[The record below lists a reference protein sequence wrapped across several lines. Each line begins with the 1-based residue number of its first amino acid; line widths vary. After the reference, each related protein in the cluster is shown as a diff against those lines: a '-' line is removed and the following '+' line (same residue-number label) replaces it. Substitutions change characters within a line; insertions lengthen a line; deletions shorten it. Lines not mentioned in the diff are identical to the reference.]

1 MQEFSSDAPSKS
13 GARPP
18 TRFTYLLLLALYL
31 AQGLPVGFVT
41 QALPVILREQNA
53 SLVLIGWSGVLL
65 MPWGLKF
72 LWAPL
77 QDRYYWPRIGLGRS
91 WILPMQMISLVCM
104 VGLAW
109 LEPALLRDPQVAVL
123 FASLLM
129 LLAFAGATQD
139 VSTDGLAVRLLA
151 AGERS
156 MGNAIQVT
164 GSRMGLILGGGGALL
179 LLDMAPWR
187 TVMLGMAALIL
198 LTTVPVWLLKEPAWR
213 RARKEAG
220 NALSGTASGGGS
232 SGLPDRSLLQGE
244 TIEQTA
250 MPASLQEPDDD
261 AVASPPEQGLFTRIR
276 HFLRSEFGYFLSSSE
291 LRAWIGVLLVYKLCD
306 AFTSGMVKPMLV
318 DMGYSKSQ
326 IGTMVVMLGSGASLL
341 GALAGHAVLRR
352 VSRAR
357 ALIGFNALQA
367 LTTGCYALIAM
378 LFAGKVS
385 AADGITAFDMLVYGI
400 NALEH
405 FTAGMA
411 LVGVL
416 TTVMDY
422 CRHRNGGSDFTLQVS
437 IMSTVSGVAH
447 WLSGYAAEALGYQ
460 GYFSVGMVLGLLL
473 LWPLVRWGRLQR
485 QAHPA

>member
-1 MQEFSSDAPSKS
+1 MQELSTDAPSKS

-18 TRFTYLLLLALYL
+18 TRSTYLLLLALYL

-41 QALPVILREQNA
+41 QALPVILREQQA

-91 WILPMQMISLVCM
+91 WILPTQGVALLCVA
-104 VGLAW
+104 GLAL
-109 LEPALLRDPQVAVL
+109 LEPSLLRDPQMAVL

-187 TVMLGMAALIL
+187 TVMLGMAGLIL
-198 LTTVPVWLLKEPAWR
+198 LTTVPVWLLREPAWR
-213 RARKEAG
+213 RARKNQDVAG
-220 NALSGTASGGGS
+220 AGTVRHDAELKRAL
-232 SGLPDRSLLQGE
+232 LPAGE
-244 TIEQTA
+244 MVEQTA
-250 MPASLQEPDDD
+250 LPAELQQADE
-261 AVASPPEQGLFTRIR
+261 VACAAPVQGLLARIR
-276 HFLRSEFGYFLSSSE
+276 HFLRTEFGYFLSSPE
-291 LRAWIGVLLVYKLCD
+291 LRAWLGVLLVYKLCD

-341 GALAGHAVLRR
+341 GAVAGHAVLRR
-352 VSRAR
+352 VSRMR
-357 ALIGFNALQA
+357 ALLGFNALQA
-367 LTTGCYALIAM
+367 LTTGCYALIAL
-378 LFAGKVS
+378 LFSGKVS
-385 AADGITAFDMLVYGI
+385 AADGLTAFDMLVYGI

-447 WLSGYAAEALGYQ
+447 WLSGYAAEALGYL
-460 GYFSVGMVLGLLL
+460 GYFSAGMVLGLLL
-473 LWPLVRWGRLQR
+473 LGPLVRWGRLQR
-485 QAHPA
+485 QTHPV

>member
-1 MQEFSSDAPSKS
+1 MQELSTDAPSKS

-41 QALPVILREQNA
+41 QALPVILREQQA

-91 WILPMQMISLVCM
+91 WILPTQGVALLCVA
-104 VGLAW
+104 GLAL
-109 LEPALLRDPQVAVL
+109 LEPSLLRDPQMAVL

-187 TVMLGMAALIL
+187 TVMLGMAGLIL
-198 LTTVPVWLLKEPAWR
+198 LTTVPVWLLREPAWR
-213 RARKEAG
+213 RARKNQDVAG
-220 NALSGTASGGGS
+220 AGTVRHDAELKRAL
-232 SGLPDRSLLQGE
+232 LPAGE
-244 TIEQTA
+244 MVEQTA
-250 MPASLQEPDDD
+250 LPAELQQADE
-261 AVASPPEQGLFTRIR
+261 VACAAPVQGLLARIR
-276 HFLRSEFGYFLSSSE
+276 HFLRTEFGYFLSSPE
-291 LRAWIGVLLVYKLCD
+291 LRAWLGVLLVYKLCD

-341 GALAGHAVLRR
+341 GAVAGHAVLRR
-352 VSRAR
+352 VSRMR
-357 ALIGFNALQA
+357 ALLGFNALQA
-367 LTTGCYALIAM
+367 LTTGCYALIAL
-378 LFAGKVS
+378 LFSGKVS
-385 AADGITAFDMLVYGI
+385 AADGLTAFDMLVYGI

-447 WLSGYAAEALGYQ
+447 WLSGYAAEALGYL
-460 GYFSVGMVLGLLL
+460 GYFSAGMVLGLLL
-473 LWPLVRWGRLQR
+473 LGPLVRWGRLQR
-485 QAHPA
+485 QTHPA

>member
-1 MQEFSSDAPSKS
+1 MQELSTDAPSKS

-41 QALPVILREQNA
+41 QALPVILREQQA

-91 WILPMQMISLVCM
+91 WILPTQGVALLCVA
-104 VGLAW
+104 GLAL
-109 LEPALLRDPQVAVL
+109 LEPSLLRDPQMAVL

-187 TVMLGMAALIL
+187 TVMLGMAGLIL
-198 LTTVPVWLLKEPAWR
+198 LTTVPVWLLREPAWR
-213 RARKEAG
+213 RARKNQDVAG
-220 NALSGTASGGGS
+220 AGTVRHDAELKRAL
-232 SGLPDRSLLQGE
+232 LPAGE
-244 TIEQTA
+244 MVEQTA
-250 MPASLQEPDDD
+250 LPAELQQADE
-261 AVASPPEQGLFTRIR
+261 VACAAPVQGLLPRIR
-276 HFLRSEFGYFLSSSE
+276 HFLRTEFGYFLSSPE
-291 LRAWIGVLLVYKLCD
+291 LRAWLGVLLVYKLCD

-341 GALAGHAVLRR
+341 GAVAGHAVLRR
-352 VSRAR
+352 VSRMR
-357 ALIGFNALQA
+357 ALLGFNALQA
-367 LTTGCYALIAM
+367 LTTGCYALIAL
-378 LFAGKVS
+378 LFSGKVS
-385 AADGITAFDMLVYGI
+385 AADGLTAFDMLVYGI

-447 WLSGYAAEALGYQ
+447 WLSGYAAEALGYL
-460 GYFSVGMVLGLLL
+460 GYFSAGMVLGLLL
-473 LWPLVRWGRLQR
+473 LGPLVRWGRLQR
-485 QAHPA
+485 QTHPV

>member
-1 MQEFSSDAPSKS
+1 MQELSTDAPSKS

-41 QALPVILREQNA
+41 QALPVILREQQA

-91 WILPMQMISLVCM
+91 WILPTQGVALLCVA
-104 VGLAW
+104 GLAL
-109 LEPALLRDPQVAVL
+109 LEPSLLRDPQMAVL

-187 TVMLGMAALIL
+187 TVMLGMAGLIL
-198 LTTVPVWLLKEPAWR
+198 LTTVPVWLLREPAWR
-213 RARKEAG
+213 RARKNQDVAG
-220 NALSGTASGGGS
+220 AGTVRHDAELKLAL
-232 SGLPDRSLLQGE
+232 LPAGE
-244 TIEQTA
+244 MVEQTA
-250 MPASLQEPDDD
+250 LPAELQQADE
-261 AVASPPEQGLFTRIR
+261 VACAAPVQGLLPRIR
-276 HFLRSEFGYFLSSSE
+276 HFLRTEFGYFLSSPE
-291 LRAWIGVLLVYKLCD
+291 LRAWLGVLLVYKLCD

-341 GALAGHAVLRR
+341 GAVAGHAVLRR
-352 VSRAR
+352 VSRMR
-357 ALIGFNALQA
+357 ALLGFNALQA
-367 LTTGCYALIAM
+367 LTTGCYALIAL
-378 LFAGKVS
+378 LFSGKVS
-385 AADGITAFDMLVYGI
+385 AADGLTAFDMLVYGI

-447 WLSGYAAEALGYQ
+447 WLSGYAAEALGYL
-460 GYFSVGMVLGLLL
+460 GYFSAGMVLGLLL
-473 LWPLVRWGRLQR
+473 LGPLVRWGRLQR
-485 QAHPA
+485 QTHPA

>member
-1 MQEFSSDAPSKS
+1 MQELSTDAPSKS

-41 QALPVILREQNA
+41 QALPVILREQQA

-91 WILPMQMISLVCM
+91 WILPTQGVALLCVA
-104 VGLAW
+104 GLAL
-109 LEPALLRDPQVAVL
+109 LEPSLLRDPQMAVL

-187 TVMLGMAALIL
+187 TVMLGMAGLIL
-198 LTTVPVWLLKEPAWR
+198 LTTVPVWLLREPAWR
-213 RARKEAG
+213 RARKNQDVAGAGTVRHDAELKRALLPAGEMVEQAALPAELQQADEA
-220 NALSGTASGGGS
+220 ACAA
-232 SGLPDRSLLQGE
+232 P
-244 TIEQTA
+244 
-250 MPASLQEPDDD
+250 
-261 AVASPPEQGLFTRIR
+261 VQGLLARIR
-276 HFLRSEFGYFLSSSE
+276 HFLRTEFGYFLSSPE
-291 LRAWIGVLLVYKLCD
+291 LRAWLGVLLVYKLCD

-341 GALAGHAVLRR
+341 GAVAGHAVLRR
-352 VSRAR
+352 VSRMR
-357 ALIGFNALQA
+357 ALLGFNALQA
-367 LTTGCYALIAM
+367 LTTGCYALIAL
-378 LFAGKVS
+378 LFSGKVS
-385 AADGITAFDMLVYGI
+385 AADGLTAFDMLVYGI

-447 WLSGYAAEALGYQ
+447 WLSGYAAEALGYL
-460 GYFSVGMVLGLLL
+460 GYFSAGMVLGLLL
-473 LWPLVRWGRLQR
+473 LGPLVRWGRLQR
-485 QAHPA
+485 QTHPA

>member
-1 MQEFSSDAPSKS
+1 MQDPIQDVPSQC
-13 GARPP
+13 GTRPP
-18 TRFTYLLLLALYL
+18 TRFTYVLLLALYL

-41 QALPVILREQNA
+41 QALPVILREQQA

-65 MPWGLKF
+65 MPWGIKF

-91 WILPMQMISLVCM
+91 WILPTQVVSLACVA
-104 VGLAW
+104 GLAL
-109 LEPALLRDPQVAVL
+109 LEPALLRDPQIAVM
-123 FASLLM
+123 FAALL
-129 LLAFAGATQD
+129 LVVAFAGATQD

-164 GSRMGLILGGGGALL
+164 GSRMGMILGGGGVLL
-179 LLDMAPWR
+179 LLDTAPWR
-187 TVMLGMAALIL
+187 TVMLGMVGLIL
-198 LTTVPVWLLKEPAWR
+198 LTTVPVWLLKEPSWR
-213 RARKEAG
+213 RPRRHDRSGDGDAREAG
-220 NALSGTASGGGS
+220 GLSLPPAEMVEQAMTPISVQQADDADNEAPQ
-232 SGLPDRSLLQGE
+232 GLPARLRQ
-244 TIEQTA
+244 
-250 MPASLQEPDDD
+250 
-261 AVASPPEQGLFTRIR
+261 
-276 HFLRSEFGYFLSSSE
+276 FLRSEFGYFLSSPE
-291 LRAWIGVLLVYKLCD
+291 LRAWMLVLLVYKLCD

-326 IGTMVVMLGSGASLL
+326 IGTMVVMFGSGASLL
-341 GALAGHAVLRR
+341 GALAGHAILRR
-352 VSRAR
+352 LARAH

-367 LTTGCYALIAM
+367 LTTGCYALIA
-378 LFAGKVS
+378 LVFHHKVS
-385 AADGITAFDMLVYGI
+385 AADGLTAFDMLVYGI

-422 CRHRNGGSDFTLQVS
+422 CRPRNGGSDFTLQVS

-447 WLSGYAAEALGYQ
+447 WLSGYAAQALGYQ
-460 GYFSVGMVLGLLL
+460 GYFGVGMVLGLVS
-473 LWPLVRWGRLQR
+473 LWPLVRWGQQQKPNSIGL
-485 QAHPA
+485 

>member
-1 MQEFSSDAPSKS
+1 MQELSTDAPSKS

-41 QALPVILREQNA
+41 QALPVILREQQA

-91 WILPMQMISLVCM
+91 WILPTQGVALLCVA
-104 VGLAW
+104 GLAL
-109 LEPALLRDPQVAVL
+109 LEPSLLRDPQMAVL

-187 TVMLGMAALIL
+187 TVMLGMAGLIL
-198 LTTVPVWLLKEPAWR
+198 LTTVPVWLLREPAWR
-213 RARKEAG
+213 RARKNQDVAG
-220 NALSGTASGGGS
+220 AGTVRHDAELKRAL
-232 SGLPDRSLLQGE
+232 LPAGE
-244 TIEQTA
+244 MVEQTA
-250 MPASLQEPDDD
+250 LPAELQQADE
-261 AVASPPEQGLFTRIR
+261 VACAAPVQGLFPRIR
-276 HFLRSEFGYFLSSSE
+276 HFLRTEFGYFLSSPE
-291 LRAWIGVLLVYKLCD
+291 LRAWLGVLLVYKLCD

-341 GALAGHAVLRR
+341 GAVAGHAVLRR
-352 VSRAR
+352 VSRMR
-357 ALIGFNALQA
+357 ALLGFNALQA
-367 LTTGCYALIAM
+367 LTTGCYALIAL
-378 LFAGKVS
+378 LFSGKVS
-385 AADGITAFDMLVYGI
+385 AADGLTAFDMLVYGI

-473 LWPLVRWGRLQR
+473 LWPRVRWGRLQR

>member
-1 MQEFSSDAPSKS
+1 MQELSTDAPSKS

-41 QALPVILREQNA
+41 QALPVILREQQA

-91 WILPMQMISLVCM
+91 WILPTQGVALLCVA
-104 VGLAW
+104 GLAL
-109 LEPALLRDPQVAVL
+109 LEPSLLRDPQMAVL

-187 TVMLGMAALIL
+187 TVMLGMAGLIL
-198 LTTVPVWLLKEPAWR
+198 LTTVPVWLLREPAWR
-213 RARKEAG
+213 RARKNQDVAG
-220 NALSGTASGGGS
+220 AGTVRHDAELKRAL
-232 SGLPDRSLLQGE
+232 LPAGE
-244 TIEQTA
+244 MVEQTA
-250 MPASLQEPDDD
+250 LPAELQQADE
-261 AVASPPEQGLFTRIR
+261 VACAAPVQGLLPRIR
-276 HFLRSEFGYFLSSSE
+276 HFLRTEFGYFLSSPE
-291 LRAWIGVLLVYKLCD
+291 LRAWLGVLLVYKLCD

-341 GALAGHAVLRR
+341 GAVAGHAVLRR
-352 VSRAR
+352 VSRMR
-357 ALIGFNALQA
+357 ALLGFNALQA
-367 LTTGCYALIAM
+367 LTTGCYALIAL
-378 LFAGKVS
+378 LFSGKVS
-385 AADGITAFDMLVYGI
+385 AADGLTDFDMLVYGI

-447 WLSGYAAEALGYQ
+447 WLSGYAAEALGYL
-460 GYFSVGMVLGLLL
+460 GYFSAGMVLGLLL
-473 LWPLVRWGRLQR
+473 LGPLVRWGRLQR
-485 QAHPA
+485 QTHPA

>member
-1 MQEFSSDAPSKS
+1 MQELSTDAPSKS

-41 QALPVILREQNA
+41 QALPVILREQQA

-91 WILPMQMISLVCM
+91 WILPTQGVALLCVA
-104 VGLAW
+104 GLAL
-109 LEPALLRDPQVAVL
+109 LEPSLLRDPQMAVL

-187 TVMLGMAALIL
+187 TVMLGMAGLIL
-198 LTTVPVWLLKEPAWR
+198 LTTVPVWLLREPAWR
-213 RARKEAG
+213 RARKNQDVAG
-220 NALSGTASGGGS
+220 AGTVRHDAELKRAL
-232 SGLPDRSLLQGE
+232 LPAGE
-244 TIEQTA
+244 MVEQTA
-250 MPASLQEPDDD
+250 LPAELQQADE
-261 AVASPPEQGLFTRIR
+261 VACAAPVQGLLPRIR
-276 HFLRSEFGYFLSSSE
+276 HFLRTEFGYFLSSPE
-291 LRAWIGVLLVYKLCD
+291 LRAWLGVLLVYKLCD

-341 GALAGHAVLRR
+341 GAVAGHAVLRR
-352 VSRAR
+352 VSRMRPQR
-357 ALIGFNALQA
+357 ANRSATRPDA
-367 LTTGCYALIAM
+367 
-378 LFAGKVS
+378 S
-385 AADGITAFDMLVYGI
+385 AAATAPS
-400 NALEH
+400 AP
-405 FTAGMA
+405 
-411 LVGVL
+411 
-416 TTVMDY
+416 
-422 CRHRNGGSDFTLQVS
+422 
-437 IMSTVSGVAH
+437 
-447 WLSGYAAEALGYQ
+447 AA
-460 GYFSVGMVLGLLL
+460 
-473 LWPLVRWGRLQR
+473 
-485 QAHPA
+485 PAAATPAPSPR

>member
-1 MQEFSSDAPSKS
+1 MQELSTDAPSKS

-41 QALPVILREQNA
+41 QALPVILREQQA

-91 WILPMQMISLVCM
+91 WILPTQGVALLCVA
-104 VGLAW
+104 GLAL
-109 LEPALLRDPQVAVL
+109 LEPSLLRDPQMAVL

-187 TVMLGMAALIL
+187 TVMLGMAGLIL
-198 LTTVPVWLLKEPAWR
+198 LTTVPVWLLREPAWR
-213 RARKEAG
+213 RARKNQDVAG
-220 NALSGTASGGGS
+220 AGTVRHDAELKRAL
-232 SGLPDRSLLQGE
+232 LPAGE
-244 TIEQTA
+244 MVEQTA
-250 MPASLQEPDDD
+250 LPAELQQADE
-261 AVASPPEQGLFTRIR
+261 VACAAPVQGLLPRIR
-276 HFLRSEFGYFLSSSE
+276 HFLRTEFGYFLSSPE
-291 LRAWIGVLLVYKLCD
+291 LRAWLGVLLVYKLCD

-341 GALAGHAVLRR
+341 GAVAGHAVLRR
-352 VSRAR
+352 VSRMR
-357 ALIGFNALQA
+357 ALLGFNALQA
-367 LTTGCYALIAM
+367 LTTGCYALIAL
-378 LFAGKVS
+378 LFSGKVS
-385 AADGITAFDMLVYGI
+385 AADGLTAFDMLVYGI

-447 WLSGYAAEALGYQ
+447 WLSGYAAEALGYL
-460 GYFSVGMVLGLLL
+460 GYFSAGMVLGLLL
-473 LWPLVRWGRLQR
+473 LGPLVRWGRLQR
-485 QAHPA
+485 QTHPA

>member
-1 MQEFSSDAPSKS
+1 MQELSTDAPSKS

-41 QALPVILREQNA
+41 QALPVILREQQA

-91 WILPMQMISLVCM
+91 WILPTQGVALLCVA
-104 VGLAW
+104 GLAL
-109 LEPALLRDPQVAVL
+109 LEPSLLRDPQMAVL

-187 TVMLGMAALIL
+187 TVMLGMAGLIL
-198 LTTVPVWLLKEPAWR
+198 LTTVPVWLLREPAWR
-213 RARKEAG
+213 RARKNQDVAG
-220 NALSGTASGGGS
+220 AGTVRHDAELKRAL
-232 SGLPDRSLLQGE
+232 LPAGE
-244 TIEQTA
+244 MVEQTA
-250 MPASLQEPDDD
+250 LPAELQQADE
-261 AVASPPEQGLFTRIR
+261 VACAAPVQGLLPRIR

-341 GALAGHAVLRR
+341 GAVAGHAVLRR
-352 VSRAR
+352 VSRMR
-357 ALIGFNALQA
+357 ALLGFNALQA
-367 LTTGCYALIAM
+367 LTTGCYALIAL
-378 LFAGKVS
+378 LFSGKVS
-385 AADGITAFDMLVYGI
+385 AADGLTAFDMLVYGI

-447 WLSGYAAEALGYQ
+447 WLSGYAAEALGYL
-460 GYFSVGMVLGLLL
+460 GYFSAGMVLGLLL
-473 LWPLVRWGRLQR
+473 LGPLVRWGRLQR
-485 QAHPA
+485 QTHPA

>member
-1 MQEFSSDAPSKS
+1 MQELSTDAPSKS

-41 QALPVILREQNA
+41 QALPVILREQQA

-91 WILPMQMISLVCM
+91 WILPTQGVALLCVA
-104 VGLAW
+104 GLAL
-109 LEPALLRDPQVAVL
+109 LEPSLLRDPQMAVL

-187 TVMLGMAALIL
+187 TVMLGMAGLIL
-198 LTTVPVWLLKEPAWR
+198 LTTVPVWLLREPAWR
-213 RARKEAG
+213 RARKNQDVAG
-220 NALSGTASGGGS
+220 AGTVRHHAELKRAL
-232 SGLPDRSLLQGE
+232 LPAGE
-244 TIEQTA
+244 MVEQTA
-250 MPASLQEPDDD
+250 LPAELQQADE
-261 AVASPPEQGLFTRIR
+261 VACAAPVQGLLPRIR
-276 HFLRSEFGYFLSSSE
+276 HFLRTEFGYFLSSPE
-291 LRAWIGVLLVYKLCD
+291 LRAWLGVLLVYKLCD

-341 GALAGHAVLRR
+341 GAVAGHAVLRR
-352 VSRAR
+352 VSRMR
-357 ALIGFNALQA
+357 ALLGFNALQA
-367 LTTGCYALIAM
+367 LTTGCYALIAL
-378 LFAGKVS
+378 LFSGKVS
-385 AADGITAFDMLVYGI
+385 AADGLTAFDMLVYGI

-447 WLSGYAAEALGYQ
+447 WLSGYAAEALGYL
-460 GYFSVGMVLGLLL
+460 GYFSAGMVLGLLL
-473 LWPLVRWGRLQR
+473 LGPLVRWGRLQR
-485 QAHPA
+485 QTHPA

>member
-1 MQEFSSDAPSKS
+1 MQELSTDAPSKS
-13 GARPP
+13 GARPA

-41 QALPVILREQNA
+41 QALPVILREQQA

-91 WILPMQMISLVCM
+91 WILPTQGVALLCVA
-104 VGLAW
+104 GLAL
-109 LEPALLRDPQVAVL
+109 LEPSLLRDPQMAVL

-187 TVMLGMAALIL
+187 TVMLGMAGLIL
-198 LTTVPVWLLKEPAWR
+198 LTTVPVWLLREPAWR
-213 RARKEAG
+213 RARKNQDVAG
-220 NALSGTASGGGS
+220 VGTVRHDAELKRAL
-232 SGLPDRSLLQGE
+232 LPAGE
-244 TIEQTA
+244 MVEQTA
-250 MPASLQEPDDD
+250 LPAELQQADE
-261 AVASPPEQGLFTRIR
+261 VACAAPVQGLLPRIR
-276 HFLRSEFGYFLSSSE
+276 HFLRTEFGYFLSSPE
-291 LRAWIGVLLVYKLCD
+291 LRAWLGVLLVYKLCD

-341 GALAGHAVLRR
+341 GAVAGHAVLRR
-352 VSRAR
+352 VSRMR
-357 ALIGFNALQA
+357 ALLGFNALQA
-367 LTTGCYALIAM
+367 LTTGCYALIAL
-378 LFAGKVS
+378 LFSGKVS
-385 AADGITAFDMLVYGI
+385 AADGLTAFDMLVYGI

-422 CRHRNGGSDFTLQVS
+422 CRLRNGGSDFTLQVS

-447 WLSGYAAEALGYQ
+447 WLSGYAAEALGYL
-460 GYFSVGMVLGLLL
+460 GYFSAGMVLGLLL
-473 LWPLVRWGRLQR
+473 LGPLVRWGRLQR
-485 QAHPA
+485 QTHPA

>member
-1 MQEFSSDAPSKS
+1 MQELSTDAPSKS
-13 GARPP
+13 GARPA

-41 QALPVILREQNA
+41 QALPVILREQQA

-91 WILPMQMISLVCM
+91 WILPTQGVALLCVA
-104 VGLAW
+104 GLAL
-109 LEPALLRDPQVAVL
+109 LEPSLLRDPQMAVL

-187 TVMLGMAALIL
+187 TVMLGMAGLIL
-198 LTTVPVWLLKEPAWR
+198 LTTVPVWLLREPAWR
-213 RARKEAG
+213 RARKNQDVAG
-220 NALSGTASGGGS
+220 AGTVRHDAELKRAL
-232 SGLPDRSLLQGE
+232 LPAGE
-244 TIEQTA
+244 MVEQTA
-250 MPASLQEPDDD
+250 LPAELQQADE
-261 AVASPPEQGLFTRIR
+261 VACAAPVQGLLPRIR
-276 HFLRSEFGYFLSSSE
+276 HFLRTEFGYFLSSPE
-291 LRAWIGVLLVYKLCD
+291 LRAWLGVLLVYKLCD

-341 GALAGHAVLRR
+341 GAVAGHAVLRR
-352 VSRAR
+352 VSRMR
-357 ALIGFNALQA
+357 ALLGFNALQA
-367 LTTGCYALIAM
+367 LTTGCYALIAL
-378 LFAGKVS
+378 LFSGKVS
-385 AADGITAFDMLVYGI
+385 AADGLTAFDMLVYGI

-422 CRHRNGGSDFTLQVS
+422 CRLRNGGSDFTLQVS

-447 WLSGYAAEALGYQ
+447 WLSGYAAEALGYL
-460 GYFSVGMVLGLLL
+460 GYFSAGMVLGLLL
-473 LWPLVRWGRLQR
+473 LGPLVRWGRLQR
-485 QAHPA
+485 QTHAA

>member
-1 MQEFSSDAPSKS
+1 MQELSTDAPSKS

-41 QALPVILREQNA
+41 QALPVILREQQA

-91 WILPMQMISLVCM
+91 WILPTQGVALLCVA
-104 VGLAW
+104 GLAL
-109 LEPALLRDPQVAVL
+109 LEPSLLRDPQMAVL

-187 TVMLGMAALIL
+187 TVMLGMAGLIL
-198 LTTVPVWLLKEPAWR
+198 LTTVPVWLLREPAWR
-213 RARKEAG
+213 RARKNQDVAG
-220 NALSGTASGGGS
+220 AGTVRHDAELKRAL
-232 SGLPDRSLLQGE
+232 LPAGE
-244 TIEQTA
+244 MVEQTA
-250 MPASLQEPDDD
+250 LPAELQQADEAACAAP
-261 AVASPPEQGLFTRIR
+261 VQGLLARIR
-276 HFLRSEFGYFLSSSE
+276 HFLRTEFGYFLSSPE
-291 LRAWIGVLLVYKLCD
+291 LRAWLGVLLVYKLCD

-341 GALAGHAVLRR
+341 GAVAGHAVLRR
-352 VSRAR
+352 VSRMR
-357 ALIGFNALQA
+357 ALLGFNALQA
-367 LTTGCYALIAM
+367 LTTGCYALIAL
-378 LFAGKVS
+378 LFSGKVS
-385 AADGITAFDMLVYGI
+385 AADGLTAFDMLVYGI

-447 WLSGYAAEALGYQ
+447 WLSGYAAEALGYL
-460 GYFSVGMVLGLLL
+460 GYFSAGMVLGLLL
-473 LWPLVRWGRLQR
+473 LGPLVRWGRLQR
-485 QAHPA
+485 QTHPA

>member
-1 MQEFSSDAPSKS
+1 MQELSTDAPSKS
-13 GARPP
+13 GARPA

-41 QALPVILREQNA
+41 QALPVILREQQA

-91 WILPMQMISLVCM
+91 WILPTQGVALLCVA
-104 VGLAW
+104 GLAL
-109 LEPALLRDPQVAVL
+109 LEPSLLRDPQMAVL

-187 TVMLGMAALIL
+187 TVMLGMAGLIL
-198 LTTVPVWLLKEPAWR
+198 LTTLPVWLLREPAWR
-213 RARKEAG
+213 RARKNQDVAG
-220 NALSGTASGGGS
+220 AGTVRHHAELKRAL
-232 SGLPDRSLLQGE
+232 LPAGE
-244 TIEQTA
+244 MVEQTA
-250 MPASLQEPDDD
+250 LPAELQQADE
-261 AVASPPEQGLFTRIR
+261 VACAAPVQGLLPRIR
-276 HFLRSEFGYFLSSSE
+276 HFLRTEFGYFLSSPE
-291 LRAWIGVLLVYKLCD
+291 LRAWLGVLLVYKLCD

-341 GALAGHAVLRR
+341 GAVAGHAVLRR
-352 VSRAR
+352 VSRMR
-357 ALIGFNALQA
+357 ALLGFNALQA
-367 LTTGCYALIAM
+367 LTTGCYALIAL
-378 LFAGKVS
+378 LFSGKVS
-385 AADGITAFDMLVYGI
+385 AADGLTAFDMLVYGI

-447 WLSGYAAEALGYQ
+447 WLSGYAAEALGYL
-460 GYFSVGMVLGLLL
+460 GYFSAGMVLGLLL
-473 LWPLVRWGRLQR
+473 LGPLVRWGRLQR
-485 QAHPA
+485 QTHPA

>member
-1 MQEFSSDAPSKS
+1 MQELSTDAPSKS

-41 QALPVILREQNA
+41 QALPVILREQQA

-91 WILPMQMISLVCM
+91 WILPTQGVALLCVA
-104 VGLAW
+104 GLAL
-109 LEPALLRDPQVAVL
+109 LEPSLLRDPQMAVL

-187 TVMLGMAALIL
+187 TVMLGMAGLIL
-198 LTTVPVWLLKEPAWR
+198 LTTVPVWLLREPAWR
-213 RARKEAG
+213 RARKNQDVAG
-220 NALSGTASGGGS
+220 AGTVRHDAELKLAL
-232 SGLPDRSLLQGE
+232 LPAGE
-244 TIEQTA
+244 MVEQTA
-250 MPASLQEPDDD
+250 LPAELQQADE
-261 AVASPPEQGLFTRIR
+261 VACAAPIQGLLPRIR
-276 HFLRSEFGYFLSSSE
+276 HFLRTEFGYFLSSPE
-291 LRAWIGVLLVYKLCD
+291 LRAWLGVLLVYKLCD

-341 GALAGHAVLRR
+341 GAVAGHAVLRR
-352 VSRAR
+352 VSRMR
-357 ALIGFNALQA
+357 ALLGFNALQA
-367 LTTGCYALIAM
+367 LTTGCYALIAL
-378 LFAGKVS
+378 LFSGKVS
-385 AADGITAFDMLVYGI
+385 AADGLTAFDMLVYGI

-447 WLSGYAAEALGYQ
+447 WLSGYAAEALGYL
-460 GYFSVGMVLGLLL
+460 GYFSAGMVLGLLL
-473 LWPLVRWGRLQR
+473 LGPLVRWGRLQR
-485 QAHPA
+485 QTHPA